1 MKQLNQMLPT
11 GRNQLAKMSQS
22 YDHQNETSKFITS
35 VIDDLFSDIM
45 TICTAWRKTW
55 HSREILV
62 QTKKSWIE
70 HLVISGI
77 NNKALLK
84 RGIEGIKNRGDST
97 PFIMTSSEFISLC
110 LNDSSEPSPLMAFHE
125 AIEKSV
131 DISIGNKVE
140 FSCERVKQALLKV
153 GVRFMSTR
161 PESDSK
167 KLFID
172 CYSRI
177 DVRQSSSNL
186 LDSGANKRKRDKV
199 EAIKKAK
206 EYYESNLSQYRRL
219 LQMSKDIAEEYRL
232 SVNLNAQ
239 V

>member
-1 MKQLNQMLPT
+1 
-11 GRNQLAKMSQS
+11 
-22 YDHQNETSKFITS
+22 
-35 VIDDLFSDIM
+35 
-45 TICTAWRKTW
+45 
-55 HSREILV
+55 
-62 QTKKSWIE
+62 
-70 HLVISGI
+70 
-77 NNKALLK
+77 
-84 RGIEGIKNRGDST
+84 
-97 PFIMTSSEFISLC
+97 
-110 LNDSSEPSPLMAFHE
+110 
-125 AIEKSV
+125 
-131 DISIGNKVE
+131 
-140 FSCERVKQALLKV
+140 
-153 GVRFMSTR
+153 MSTR

-186 LDSGANKRKRDKV
+186 LDSGANKRKRDKL

-239 V
+239 G